1 MEMPPFPPPPRP
13 HKKKQWDKQAAWN
26 YLSLHAHLL
35 GPIDCV
41 RRKES
46 HECHKKAH
54 INLDIHLLNENL
66 EVPGMGNINE
76 LGKLIASLRNSV
88 FEGRTSTGN

>member
-1 MEMPPFPPPPRP
+1 MPPFPPPPP
-13 HKKKQWDKQAAWN
+13 DHIKKKQWDKQAAWN

-76 LGKLIASLRNSV
+76 LGKLIGSLRNSV